1 MRHTDYFVV
10 KSCRSSHV
18 MTIVKE
24 NSMQVVLFKEHDQVG
39 VQVLFI
45 MLMCRLLR
53 NLMDAFIYAPLCST
67 IKFFSCMLSVPED
80 LKYAKTHEWLKAEG
94 EKGTMGLTSFA
105 VEELGDVVYVELPD
119 VGSKYESGES
129 ICTVESVKAS
139 SSVYAPAGGEVLEVN
154 ESLKDA
160 PERLNKEPYGEWL
173 VKLKLANAKDLDS
186 LLDAHAYHA
195 VTKKE
200 KH

>member
-1 MRHTDYFVV
+1 MALRALASRTVAALRISSRADRFVPI
-10 KSCRSSHV
+10 RTFSS
-18 MTIVKE
+18 
-24 NSMQVVLFKEHDQVG
+24 
-39 VQVLFI
+39 
-45 MLMCRLLR
+45 
-53 NLMDAFIYAPLCST
+53 
-67 IKFFSCMLSVPED
+67 KFPED